1 MTATVIT
8 STRSEWSGD
17 RDDEGHRT
25 WNISHIVETTTSLD
39 GPAIVM
45 QCPGLPQ
52 IGDTWNFGNDM
63 DVWAFCY
70 PSMKVAAA
78 PGVKTPGP
86 IRYWK
91 VDQKFSTKPLWRC
104 STATIEDPLS
114 EPQKISGSFSK
125 YSQEGVRDSNGL
137 PIRSSSHEPF
147 HGQQVEF
154 DFNRASVK
162 IEQNVVSLQLD
173 VFTAMV
179 DCLNDA
185 TLWGLAARKIKL
197 SNVSWERKMYGT
209 CSFYYTRSFEFD
221 VAYNGFDRYIVDE
234 GNKCL
239 KGAWNKTTGVYET
252 IKINGANPDP
262 SNPSHFGKALDR
274 AGNPI
279 RMPLNGAGM
288 PIDASGTGSG
298 YQLHSLY
305 IQFYNEANFTTLGI
319 PSSL

>member
-1 MTATVIT
+1 MTATVVNNSRT
-8 STRSEWSGD
+8 EQSGE

-25 WNISHIVETTTSLD
+25 WNVSHVVETDTAAD

-45 QCPGLPQ
+45 NCAGLPQ
-52 IGDTWNFGNDM
+52 TGDSYSMDNDV

-70 PSMKVAAA
+70 PYMRVTAA

-86 IRYWK
+86 VQYWK

-104 STATIEDPLS
+104 STNTIEDPLS
-114 EPQKISGSFSK
+114 EPQKVSGSFSK
-125 YSQEGVRDSNGL
+125 YSQEGVRDRNGL

-162 IEQNVVSLQLD
+162 IEQNVVSLELD

-185 TLWGLAARKIKL
+185 TLWGLPARRIKL
-197 SNVSWERKMYGT
+197 SNVSWERKLYGT
-209 CSFYYTRSFEFD
+209 CSYYYTRSFEFD
-221 VAYNGFDRYIVDE
+221 VAYNGFDRYIIDE
-234 GNKCL
+234 GNKML
-239 KGAWNKTTGVYET
+239 NGRWEAGTGLYVPVDPVA
-252 IKINGANPDP
+252 GFPDA
-262 SNPSHFGKALDR
+262 SNPINFIRAVDR

-279 RMPLNGAGM
+279 RMPLNGAGL
-288 PIDASGTGSG
+288 PIDAGGTGSG

-305 IQFYNEANFTTLGI
+305 FEFYEEANFTTLGI